1 MDYPKSVPNVG
12 LVNGRFVD
20 ENPTTGQV
28 GSLIP
33 SAWGNSVTQELLSV
47 ITAAGLTPNENQVN
61 QLLKAIQTFAAADMK
76 KTVRVATTGAIALSG
91 LQSIDGIGLAAGD
104 RVLVKNQANAAQN
117 GIYSAAAGVWVR
129 AQDADENIEVSP
141 GMMVP
146 VQAGT
151 TNYGSIWQLS
161 NVVPPT
167 VGTTALTFEQ
177 IVGNTGIAPGTYKS
191 VTIDRRGR
199 ATAGTN
205 PTTLEG
211 HGITDAMPLGEGG
224 WGKAIGV
231 DLPDM
236 KRVGKSR
243 FVYQTPSAGTLN
255 GLSGSAGILL
265 NAEGVQAGWQIF
277 IRDETFYFRGHTG
290 GVWSAD
296 RYLWHSGNFTPA
308 DKADKATTLEGYG
321 VGIATQVEAEA
332 GTNNTKP
339 MTPLR
344 VAQAVAKSALSFVPV
359 QQGGGIGQLTNK
371 VYLGWKAG
379 ARLGLTVDNSDRGN
393 IITDRDLA
401 TDSVPGAIKLATAAQ
416 VSQGVDN
423 TTAIT
428 PLLLSAA
435 TQSNPADSAAG
446 KFMVV
451 GAFGSGGAALDF
463 PGNNLNTQNVV
474 SGRYRTI
481 TGAGGIPPGTNPQGS
496 TVEHVVWGDGV
507 AQQTFHEHVTGRT
520 FQRACNAN
528 IYGPWQE
535 SVQGV
540 AGMVS
545 VFAMNSVPAGWLACN
560 GAALTVAAY
569 PELYSK
575 IGNIFG
581 GNSTTFN
588 LPDLRGETIRGVDNS
603 RGVDLYRLFGSLQLD
618 ALQGHGHVNTY
629 DIIGPTGGSGQ
640 YLGQNGQPGASRAT
654 GRILEPTALSN
665 GTPRIADETRSRN
678 IALLYCIKY

>member
-91 LQSIDGIGLAAGD
+91 LQAIDAIALAAGD

-161 NVVPPT
+161 NVAPPT

-205 PTTLEG
+205 PTTLAG
-211 HGITDAMPLGEGG
+211 YGIADAMPLGEGG
-224 WGKAIGV
+224 WGKALGT
-231 DLPDM
+231 DLGDM
-236 KRVGKSR
+236 KNIGKSR
-243 FVYQTPSAGTLN
+243 FAYQIPSAGTLN
-255 GLSGSAGILL
+255 GLSDSAGILL
-265 NAEGVQAGWQIF
+265 NAEGVSAGWQIF
-277 IRDETFYFRGHTG
+277 IRDEMFYFRGHTRG
-290 GVWSAD
+290 EWSAD
-296 RYLWHSGNFTPA
+296 RYLWHSGNFTPT

-321 VGIATQVEAEA
+321 VGIATQAEAEA

-344 VAQAVAKSALSFVPV
+344 VAQVVAKGALSFVPV

-371 VYLGWKAG
+371 IILGWKAG
-379 ARLGLTVDNSDRGN
+379 ARLGLTVDASDRGN
-393 IITDRDLA
+393 IITDKDLA
-401 TDSVPGAIKLATAAQ
+401 TDSVPGAIKLSTSAQ
-416 VSQGVDN
+416 VSQGTDN

-428 PLLLSAA
+428 PLRLSEA
-435 TQSNPADSAAG
+435 TQATPADGAAG
-446 KFMVV
+446 KLMVV
-451 GAFGSGGAALDF
+451 GAFGTGGAAIDF
-463 PGNNLNTQNVV
+463 PDNNLNTANYI
-474 SGRYRTI
+474 SGRYRTR
-481 TGAGGIPPGTNPQGS
+481 TNASGIPAGANPQGS
-496 TVEHVVWGDGV
+496 TVEHAVWGDGV

-528 IYGPWQE
+528 VWGAWQE

-540 AGMVS
+540 AGMVAA
-545 VFAMNSVPAGWLACN
+545 FAMNSAPPGWLVCN
-560 GAALTVAAY
+560 GAALTITAY

-575 IGNIFG
+575 IGTVFG
-581 GNSTTFN
+581 GNNVTFN
-588 LPDLRGETIRGVDNS
+588 LPDLRGETIRGFDMG
-603 RGVDLYRLFGSLQLD
+603 RGVDAGRVWASLQLD
-618 ALQGHGHVNTY
+618 ALQGHGHVNTF
-629 DIIGPTGGSGQ
+629 DTLGPTGGSGQ
-640 YLGQNGQPGASRAT
+640 YLGQNSKPGVSTTT

-665 GTPRIADETRSRN
+665 GAPRIADETRARN
-678 IALLYCIKY
+678 VALLYCIKY